1 MPYPR
6 AMKSSAFAAC
16 LLLLS
21 TSVAAFQG
29 PPRPA
34 RPEPQVRGPAKSE
47 PLPSVADEGGG
58 EPTCGLGKEFHAG
71 RRAELA
77 RRLKSGV
84 VIVRGLPDTRDY
96 TVFRQDKNFW
106 YLTGIESPNA
116 TLVMDIEGGTTTLFL
131 PTRKEGN
138 ESWEGE
144 KWDHEDPWVAEL
156 CGIADVRPTGELLD
170 SLKDLMPAGRK
181 VWITKEPH
189 LALSG
194 CYDRAEPYDRK
205 IANDPLDGRRSRE
218 EKLAE
223 NLKARFQVEVADMR
237 YQLSEMRRVKTAEE
251 LAALEQ
257 CGRIGA
263 MAMVEAMR
271 STAPGRGEWELGAL
285 MQFVHVREGAAGPGY
300 DAIVGSG
307 RNSCVLHYN
316 TNRRR
321 MQAGEVLLID
331 FAPEYEHMVVDITRT
346 WPVNGRFNERQAQ
359 LYDAVLAAQQAGIA
373 AAKPGA
379 TIADV
384 ERACGKALKDA
395 GFQSLQRH
403 GACHWVGMEVHDV
416 GDYAQPLVPGCAFTI
431 EPGLYDE
438 AAGIG
443 VRIEDVVVIT
453 AEGNRVITAG
463 VPRERAAIEALIGDP
478 GLLDASPAK

>member
-1 MPYPR
+1 MYYR
-6 AMKSSAFAAC
+6 TSFAC
-16 LLLLS
+16 VLLLAA
-21 TSVAAFQG
+21 TAGAFQD
-29 PPRPA
+29 PARPA
-34 RPEPQVRGPAKSE
+34 RPKGPASAPEKSE
-47 PLPSVADEGGG
+47 PLPQLADEGGG
-58 EPTCGLGKEFHAG
+58 GPTCGLGKEFHAG

-77 RRLKSGV
+77 KRLKTGV
-84 VIVRGLPDTRDY
+84 VVVRGLPDTRDY
-96 TVFRQDKNFW
+96 VVFRQDKNFW
-106 YLTGIESPNA
+106 YLTGVESPNA
-116 TLVMDIEGGTTTLFL
+116 TLVMDLDKGKETLYL
-131 PTRKEGN
+131 PPRKDGN

-144 KWDHEDPWVAEL
+144 KWDHADPWVAEL
-156 CGIADVRPTGELLD
+156 CGIADVRSTAELMNALKELL
-170 SLKDLMPAGRK
+170 PAGRK
-181 VWITKEPH
+181 VWITNEPH
-189 LALSG
+189 VALSG

-223 NLKARFQVEVADMR
+223 NLKAKFKADVQDMHFH
-237 YQLSEMRRVKTAEE
+237 LSDMRRVKTAEE
-251 LAALEQ
+251 LAVLARA
-257 CGRIGA
+257 GRIGA

-271 STAPGRGEWELGAL
+271 STSPGRGEWELGAL
-285 MQFVHVREGAAGPGY
+285 MDFVHKREGAAGPGY

-321 MQAGEVLLID
+321 LQAGEVVLID
-331 FAPEYEHMVVDITRT
+331 FAPEVEHLVVDITRT
-346 WPVNGRFNERQAQ
+346 WPVNGKFSERQAQ
-359 LYDAVLAAQQAGIA
+359 IYDAVFAAQQAGIA

-379 TIADV
+379 TIGDV
-384 ERACGKALKDA
+384 ERACSKAIKDA
-395 GFQSLQRH
+395 GFQKLQRH

-453 AEGNRVITAG
+453 ADGCEVITAG
-463 VPRERAAIEALIGDP
+463 VPRERAAIEALISDR
-478 GLLDASPAK
+478 GLLDE